1 MNSLQLFLPCAAG
14 VEDLLADEV
23 HRLTGLAGDDLLV
36 GRGGVVLRAAW
47 REAMRLN
54 LHGRLAQRVLV
65 QLFRNDQSG
74 QLEIATLS
82 LRKLSNDGWSDPTEL
97 TLD

>member
-1 MNSLQLFLPCAAG
+1 MVGTIIYEELRG
-14 VEDLLADEV
+14 VLDN
-23 HRLTGLAGDDLLV
+23 G
-36 GRGGVVLRAAW
+36 
-47 REAMRLN
+47 
-54 LHGRLAQRVLV
+54 QRVLV

-82 LRKLSNDGWSDPTEL
+82 LRKLSNDGWSEPTEL